1 MAKDEKRFAEK
12 KLSLILNLM
21 SENFFERMYDEMKTK
36 SFESLDA
43 LDEFVD
49 KALRKHYDEKDQ
61 IKEYYEKKYFN
72 EPVDDDDTEDEE
84 DFDEEAL

>member
-21 SENFFERMYDEMKTK
+21 SENFFERMHDDMKTK

-61 IKEYYEKKYFN
+61 VKAYYENKYWSDS
-72 EPVDDDDTEDEE
+72 EDDDEDEDYE
-84 DFDEEAL
+84 DEDDS

>member
-1 MAKDEKRFAEK
+1 MTKAEKRFAKK

-49 KALRKHYDEKDQ
+49 RALRKHYDEKDQ
-61 IKEYYEKKYFN
+61 IEAYYKNKYWSDS
-72 EPVDDDDTEDEE
+72 EDDDEDDEDEDE
-84 DFDEEAL
+84 DDS